1 MELDGETWQQVADL
15 FDKLAPL
22 DPSQRQDV
30 LASIDTDPTVRAWIQ
45 RLLQAHD
52 AGDPVL
58 VDRAL
63 EGIVAD
69 LCDGG
74 LPDQRKIEADIV
86 GRRFGPWKA
95 VREIGR
101 GGMGVVLLAERA
113 DGQYQKQVAIK
124 LIPKDRLGADPGR
137 DLRSEIRLLA
147 RLEHPDIARLL
158 DGGITEDGIAYLVM
172 EHVDGVPIGRHCDT
186 TSLPVRECMWLM
198 VRVARAVG
206 YSHRQFVVHR
216 DIKPSN
222 ILVTR
227 EGAVKLV
234 DFGIGAR
241 LQEGE
246 DTATPLAILARCTPS
261 YASPEQLAGQA
272 PRISDDVFALGVVLF
287 ELVSGQRLRDAGH
300 TTRLLLG
307 TQTRAPTALS
317 FQTADRPGF
326 SGNADLRAICD
337 KALSPEASRRY
348 ADADSLADDLENWLT
363 DLPVAARDGGRAY
376 RAGKWFRR
384 NRWVA
389 SIGVVAALSL
399 LIGSGMALWQS
410 SQAQKAS
417 ARAESE
423 AARAIAALAR
433 SEESLRQARTI
444 SAFLQDLFRATNP
457 DRPRDELPSTEDIL
471 ARGAERALAETG
483 LDASSRIELLLTI
496 ARVYLA
502 HSQNDAAGPLIDTA
516 LSLAEKRR
524 STHPADLAGA
534 LYVALQRDVSALS
547 DEETAARLREIDA
560 MLGTPET
567 DWDTYVFVR
576 VDLAYLLHTQHEMAQ
591 AWEILSAL
599 RDRIASLPDV
609 SDRTRLY
616 FLTKLLSLQKDSGNM
631 DDAAATGMEMRS
643 LLERTESPTSIAI
656 AQYLASMGLLEFNRG
671 NYAESATQLQD
682 AIALY
687 DRIVTGPHH
696 ARATSHRTLGY
707 SLLQLGRFEQGWENL
722 RAGNEEHA
730 AALGIDPTQFVPYW
744 FDTGLYF
751 GQFAGNDAEAETAFR
766 KTMELSAKG
775 AAGGAGGTEFS
786 GLLLSALLCRT
797 DRVTEGSKLLS
808 DLEVTLQRTGQ
819 TPFQIQAELH
829 NARAVCQFKRG
840 DYAGAL
846 EEIENVIS
854 IPGNGR
860 AVERTAILVLK
871 ARILHI
877 LDDFSAASVTLNDA
891 ERIFLGRG
899 IPDHPHLARIQ
910 SAREELRWPQVDGK

>member
-15 FDKLAPL
+15 FDTLAPL
-22 DPSQRQDV
+22 DPSQRQDA
-30 LASIDTDPTVRAWIQ
+30 LAGIDTDPTVRAWIQ

-172 EHVDGVPIGRHCDT
+172 EHVDGMPIDRHCDT
-186 TSLPVRECMWLM
+186 TSLPVRERMWLM

-241 LQEGE
+241 LQESE
-246 DTATPLAILARCTPS
+246 DTATPLAILARCTPG

-307 TQTRAPTALS
+307 TRARAPTALP

-516 LSLAEKRR
+516 LTLAEKQR
-524 STHPADLAGA
+524 STHPADLART
-534 LYVALQRDVSALS
+534 LYVIYQRDRNSIS
-547 DEETAARLREIDA
+547 NEEAEKRLRDIDA
-560 MLGTPET
+560 MPGMPEM
-567 DWDTYVFVR
+567 DWDTHVKVR
-576 VDLAYLLHTQHEMAQ
+576 TDLADIHNLQQKTAQ
-591 AWEILSAL
+591 ALDIVSPL
-599 RDRIASLPDV
+599 RDRIAALPGV
-609 SDRTRLY
+609 SDRTRLD
-616 FLTKLLSLQKDSGNM
+616 FLNTLLVLQKDTG
-631 DDAAATGMEMRS
+631 DLDAAVATGMEWRS
-643 LLERTESPTSIAI
+643 LLERTESPNSNAMARHMII
-656 AQYLASMGLLEFNRG
+656 MGMLEFNRG
-671 NYAESATQLQD
+671 NYADSVAQIQD
-682 AIALY
+682 GIALQ
-687 DRIVTGPHH
+687 DRIVTKPFLTRAA
-696 ARATSHRTLGY
+696 ARQLLGY
-707 SLLQLGRFEQGWENL
+707 SLLQLGRFEQGQTSL
-722 RAGNEEHA
+722 RTGSEEWA
-730 AALGIDPTQFVPYW
+730 AALGIDLAQFVPYW
-744 FDTGLYF
+744 FDQGWYF
-751 GQFAGNDAEAETAFR
+751 YRFADDDAQAEAMFLEAR
-766 KTMELSAKG
+766 EQIASG
-775 AAGGAGGTEFS
+775 ANDNAIVTEFS
-786 GLLLSALLCRT
+786 GAMLSAVLCRT
-797 DRVTEGSKLLS
+797 DHVAKGSALLS
-808 DLEVTLQRTGQ
+808 DLEAHLQRTGQ
-819 TPFQIQAELH
+819 VIIQLQAELH
-829 NARAVCQFKRG
+829 DAHAACRFAQD

-846 EEIENVIS
+846 EAIDNALA

-860 AVERTAILVLK
+860 AVERAAALVLK
-871 ARILHI
+871 ARIFRI
-877 LDDFSAASVTLNDA
+877 LGDFPAASAALDDA